1 MDMVNDGKDIHLD
14 TPQAVKEALASG
26 KDLYNPQTGEFWW
39 EYNYTGSIANTYVH
53 LDDPNLL
60 AVIDNPD
67 FDLYEDI
74 VGGLNYTGY
83 ITDSIETIIE
93 DGEENAPLI
102 DPRDE
107 VFAQIAS
114 EDGWVIATP
123 ENVRKAVQSHMTEN
137 GADAPGKENG
147 MDKAAEIAA
156 WKEKHVP
163 IDRNGDDALVM
174 HKMADGSREFIVA
187 HGYDEE
193 TGHWGHGTYYDSL
206 ASAAADLEGRAI
218 SAPGMEVICPDFWY
232 RDDIEF
238 ALEEA
243 GLEVNDENVDAALEA
258 LDLDGEPI
266 LSNFHDRLAETGNEM
281 IADVDDTT
289 VSVTSSLYDVQT
301 LLNDDSDAHEDG
313 HAVLREAVQVTS
325 HGRVVSNAVHE
336 RPVTIHG
343 ESARAR
349 AAAAVLAANMDAE
362 EEAEDKEEKSRNR

>member
-1 MDMVNDGKDIHLD
+1 MDMVNDGKVIRLD

-26 KDLYNPQTGEFWW
+26 KDLYNPETGEFWW

-193 TGHWGHGTYYDSL
+193 TGH
-206 ASAAADLEGRAI
+206 
-218 SAPGMEVICPDFWY
+218 
-232 RDDIEF
+232 
-238 ALEEA
+238 
-243 GLEVNDENVDAALEA
+243 
-258 LDLDGEPI
+258 
-266 LSNFHDRLAETGNEM
+266 
-281 IADVDDTT
+281 
-289 VSVTSSLYDVQT
+289 SSLYDVQT

-362 EEAEDKEEKSRNR
+362 EEAEDKEEKSSNR

>member
-1 MDMVNDGKDIHLD
+1 M
-14 TPQAVKEALASG
+14 
-26 KDLYNPQTGEFWW
+26 
-39 EYNYTGSIANTYVH
+39 
-53 LDDPNLL
+53 
-60 AVIDNPD
+60 
-67 FDLYEDI
+67 
-74 VGGLNYTGY
+74 
-83 ITDSIETIIE
+83 
-93 DGEENAPLI
+93 
-102 DPRDE
+102 
-107 VFAQIAS
+107 FAQIAS

-174 HKMADGSREFIVA
+174 H
-187 HGYDEE
+187 
-193 TGHWGHGTYYDSL
+193 
-206 ASAAADLEGRAI
+206 
-218 SAPGMEVICPDFWY
+218 
-232 RDDIEF
+232 
-238 ALEEA
+238 
-243 GLEVNDENVDAALEA
+243 
-258 LDLDGEPI
+258 
-266 LSNFHDRLAETGNEM
+266 
-281 IADVDDTT
+281 TT

-325 HGRVVSNAVHE
+325 HGRMVSNAVHE

-362 EEAEDKEEKSRNR
+362 EEAEDKEEKKSRNR